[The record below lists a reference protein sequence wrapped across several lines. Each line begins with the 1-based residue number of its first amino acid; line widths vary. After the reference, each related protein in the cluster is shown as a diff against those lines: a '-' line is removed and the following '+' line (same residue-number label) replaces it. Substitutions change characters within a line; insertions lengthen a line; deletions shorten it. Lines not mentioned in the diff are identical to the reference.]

1 MSPTSDSVYDGL
13 FGGGDDHWA
22 FGTEF
27 SDPLAHADAP
37 LPGGVGR
44 AALAAYC
51 LMLGD
56 DALVLSNR
64 LSEWCGRAPDLEVD
78 IALANIALDLL
89 GQAQVL
95 LSRAAAAD
103 PSVVPRLP
111 QGSPVPA
118 QDALAFF
125 RDDHSFRNT
134 RLVEA
139 ENGDFGETVSRLL
152 VFATWRLAIFDRL
165 AGSAGFSGSRDVILS
180 GVAAKGVKELTY
192 HRDFAARWFVT
203 LAQGTPESRRR
214 VLAGL
219 DAAWRHHDELFR
231 AHPVE
236 QELATAGVAVDP
248 ADVAAEADAVLR
260 QVLAASDAALPAV
273 PQAGG
278 RAGRDG
284 LHTEALSRMLAQM
297 QSVARAHPLGRW

>member
-37 LPGGVGR
+37 LPGGVSR
-44 AALAAYC
+44 TALAAYC

-95 LSRAAAAD
+95 LSRAAVAD

-111 QGSPVPA
+111 PGSPVPA

-125 RDDHSFRNT
+125 RDDRAFRNT

-152 VFATWRLAIFDRL
+152 VFATWRLAIFGRL
-165 AGSAGFSGSRDVILS
+165 AGGTARSGSRDVIVC
-180 GVAAKGVKELTY
+180 GVAAKGAKELTY

-219 DAAWRHHDELFR
+219 DAAWRHHDELFQ

-236 QELATAGVAVDP
+236 RELAAAGVAVDP
-248 ADVAAEADAVLR
+248 AGIAAEADTVLG
-260 QVLAASDAALPAV
+260 QVLAAGDVERPAV

-278 RAGRDG
+278 TPGRDG
-284 LHTEALSRMLAQM
+284 RHTEALSRMLAQM
-297 QSVARAHPLGRW
+297 QSVARAHPQGRW

>member
-1 MSPTSDSVYDGL
+1 MSPTSDSVYEGL

-37 LPGGVGR
+37 LPGGVSR

-95 LSRAAAAD
+95 LSRAAVAD
-103 PSVVPRLP
+103 PSVVPPLP

-125 RDDHSFRNT
+125 RDDRAFRNT

-152 VFATWRLAIFDRL
+152 LFATWRLAIFGRL
-165 AGSAGFSGSRDVILS
+165 SDSADVILA
-180 GVAAKGVKELTY
+180 GVAAKGVKELAY

-219 DAAWRHHDELFR
+219 DAAWRHHDELFQ
-231 AHPVE
+231 AHPLE

-248 ADVAAEADAVLR
+248 ADIAAEADAVLR
-260 QVLAASDAALPAV
+260 QVLAASDAGTPAA
-273 PQAGG
+273 PQAGLPG
-278 RAGRDG
+278 GMTGRDG

>member
-1 MSPTSDSVYDGL
+1 
-13 FGGGDDHWA
+13 
-22 FGTEF
+22 
-27 SDPLAHADAP
+27 
-37 LPGGVGR
+37 
-44 AALAAYC
+44 
-51 LMLGD
+51 MLGD

-95 LSRAAAAD
+95 LSRAAVAD
-103 PSVVPRLP
+103 PSRRTAAPPGIAGPGRRTPSPSSVMTMPSATPASSRPRTGTSGRP
-111 QGSPVPA
+111 SAGC
-118 QDALAFF
+118 
-125 RDDHSFRNT
+125 
-134 RLVEA
+134 
-139 ENGDFGETVSRLL
+139 L

-165 AGSAGFSGSRDVILS
+165 AGSTGLSGSRDVILS

-219 DAAWRHHDELFR
+219 DAAWRHHDELFQ

-236 QELATAGVAVDP
+236 QELAAAGVAVDP
-248 ADVAAEADAVLR
+248 AGVAAEADAVLR
-260 QVLAASDAALPAV
+260 QVLAASDAARPAV